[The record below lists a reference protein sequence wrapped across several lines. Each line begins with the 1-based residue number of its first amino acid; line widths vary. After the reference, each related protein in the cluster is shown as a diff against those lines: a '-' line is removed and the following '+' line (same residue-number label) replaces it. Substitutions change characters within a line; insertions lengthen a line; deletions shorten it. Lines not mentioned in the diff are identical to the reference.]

1 MGYVAT
7 GSGSFTIR
15 FTPEADQYQMRDMLL
30 NRYDELCA
38 AEVEER
44 DNDSRHWIEVA
55 YQDRKHKLKLYDDPF
70 WWLTVVLQEVGFNE
84 IDRDTDSDG
93 LLVELS
99 YFGKYDEL
107 AILNLLNKLAPYTQE
122 GCISY
127 RGEDGEHWRHLY
139 LDGQWVEQG
148 GRICY
153 EESKPEPY
161 PPFEHS
167 SGNMRRL
174 IAEVRR
180 QAIHDDRPHDGKAED
195 LLTAFDCKD
204 PDGVLQALTG
214 RILYEHGL
222 AAGIWKADDA
232 DGHTETDV

>member
-127 RGEDGEHWRHLY
+127 SGEDGEH
-139 LDGQWVEQG
+139 
-148 GRICY
+148 
-153 EESKPEPY
+153 
-161 PPFEHS
+161 
-167 SGNMRRL
+167 RL
-174 IAEVRR
+174 R
-180 QAIHDDRPHDGKAED
+180 GYG
-195 LLTAFDCKD
+195 D
-204 PDGVLQALTG
+204 P
-214 RILYEHGL
+214 R
-222 AAGIWKADDA
+222 
-232 DGHTETDV
+232 